1 MTRASTLRQLTLG
14 LCFGVVASGC
24 SGGGSGGSGATGGSS
39 ATGGSTGGASATGGS
54 KGTATGGVT
63 ASGGAIGSGGVDST
77 GGVTGSGG
85 VIGSGGGGVTPPGTG
100 GLGATGGSPGSGG
113 SGGSPAQADRVRTI
127 IPFDAGWLFHYG
139 DATGAS
145 ATTFADSG
153 WRTVNVPHDWS
164 IEGPNPPANPFAQT
178 AATTGRGAYV
188 PSGIA
193 WYRKHFTL
201 PQALSGQRVAIELDG
216 VMANSDVYING
227 VHLGHHPYG
236 YVSFRY
242 DMTADVQFG
251 SADNVVAVKTDTT
264 TQPAERFFA
273 GAGIYRHVR
282 LLATDAVHVAQYGT
296 FVTTPAP
303 TAASATVHVQTTVQN
318 DGSASQSVTVQGI
331 VSDPSGAALAPVT
344 TAAQAVAA
352 GASVS
357 FTFDV
362 PVQSP
367 KLWDLTT
374 PNMYQL
380 VTHVQVGGVTVDDD
394 VTPFGIRSLT
404 FATGM
409 QLNGKAIKFQGVAN
423 HQDFHGLGMA
433 APQRAMQRR
442 LAQLKALGVNAI
454 RTAHDPPSPDFLD
467 LTDRMGFLVLDEF
480 ADVWTAHKYTDVGD
494 YAAYFNQAAS
504 TPTGMPPVPTVTGVS
519 NASATWW
526 QVDLTGWIMRDRNH
540 PSVALYSLGNEIH
553 DSISTRTPIL
563 TKMVAMSHA
572 LDPSRN
578 DTQALLDPGTAGDV
592 GGATNTLLDVWGDNY
607 NVANC
612 LTAMTSAPTKSG
624 LLTEMGTETSTW
636 ATVKANAGLT
646 GEFMWTGVDYLG
658 EADGEWPTV
667 GSGSGLMDELGN
679 VRAIG
684 YSWQTTWGVPK
695 TTPPPT
701 GTTASKLVVSA
712 DHTAL
717 VTDLNDI
724 VFVKATVADA
734 SGAVVTSSSAPITF
748 ALTGPGTIVAVD
760 SGSMTQATFRGNSR
774 NAYQGVAFALVQAT
788 GAGAITVTAS
798 ASGLTGGSA
807 SVQASSGT
815 FVPCSGSCD

>member
-1 MTRASTLRQLTLG
+1 M
-14 LCFGVVASGC
+14 
-24 SGGGSGGSGATGGSS
+24 GGAGGHGAAGNGATGGS
-39 ATGGSTGGASATGGS
+39 AGP
-54 KGTATGGVT
+54 
-63 ASGGAIGSGGVDST
+63 
-77 GGVTGSGG
+77 TGSGG
-85 VIGSGGGGVTPPGTG
+85 S
-100 GLGATGGSPGSGG
+100 A
-113 SGGSPAQADRVRTI
+113 GSPAQANRVRTI

-145 ATTFADSG
+145 AATFADSG
-153 WRTVNVPHDWS
+153 WRTINVPHDWS
-164 IEGPNPPANPFAQT
+164 IGGPSPPTNPFAQS

-188 PSGIA
+188 ASGVA

-201 PQALSGQRVAIELDG
+201 PQTLSADKVAIELDG
-216 VMANSDVYING
+216 VMANSDVYVNG
-227 VHLGHHPYG
+227 VLLGHHPYG

-242 DMTADVQFG
+242 DMTGNVQFG
-251 SADNVVAVKTDTT
+251 GVDNVVAVKTDTT
-264 TQPAERFFA
+264 LQPAERFFA

-282 LLATDAVHVAQYGT
+282 LLVTDAVHVAQYGT
-296 FVTTPAP
+296 FVTTPNP
-303 TAASATVHVQTTVQN
+303 TATSATVHAQSTVQN
-318 DGSASQSVTVQGI
+318 DGTSSQSVSVQGI
-331 VSDPSGAALAPVT
+331 VSDPSGALLTPVSASPQT
-344 TAAQAVAA
+344 IAA
-352 GASVS
+352 GASVT

-362 PVQSP
+362 PVQNP
-367 KLWDLTT
+367 KLWDLTS
-374 PNMYQL
+374 PNMYQV
-380 VTHVQVGGVTVDDD
+380 VTRVQVGGTTVDDD

-409 QLNGKAIKFQGVAN
+409 QLNGKTIKFQGVAN

-454 RTAHDPPSPDFLD
+454 RTAHDPPSPEFLD

-480 ADVWTAHKYTDVGD
+480 VDVWTAHKYTDVGD
-494 YAAYFNQAAS
+494 YAAYFNKTAT

-519 NASATWW
+519 NTGATWW

-553 DSISTRTPIL
+553 DSLATRTPIL

-572 LDPSRN
+572 LDSSRG

-658 EADGEWPTV
+658 EADGAWPTV
-667 GSGSGLMDELGN
+667 GSGSGIMDELGT
-679 VRAIG
+679 VKSIG
-684 YSWQTTWGVPK
+684 YSWQTTWGAPK
-695 TTPPPT
+695 TSAPPT
-701 GTTASKLVVSA
+701 GTTASKLIVTA

-717 VTDLNDI
+717 LTDLDDI
-724 VFVKATVADA
+724 VFVKAVVADSA
-734 SGAVVTSSSAPITF
+734 GGVVTSSSAPITF

-760 SGSMTQATFRGNSR
+760 SGSMTQETFRGNVR

-788 GAGAITVTAS
+788 GAGTITVTAS
-798 ASGLTGGSA
+798 ASGLTGGAA
-807 SVQASSGT
+807 SIQASNGV